1 MKYYIVDDSIGIVK
15 AIENIIESRD
25 IGDVIGFETL
35 PEKAVE
41 EIILKKPDIVLVD
54 LLMPSM
60 DGIELVKKVNSINKN
75 ISFVMI
81 SKVSDKEMIAQAY
94 DTGIEFF
101 IQKPINLKEIESVLG
116 NVAEKRKMNSMMN
129 DIKGIF
135 RDRDSGK
142 AEKSKAKSIASDD
155 IDAEITLFLGMLGM
169 NGEKGT
175 TDIINICKYLLQ
187 NGGYYNKTALEA
199 VAEMSNDSS
208 KNIEQRMRR
217 AIKKGLGN
225 VASIGLSDYGNDIF
239 QIYANY
245 VFDFKSIKDEMECI
259 QGRNQNG
266 GRVAIPKFIDG
277 LIMYKK
283 SQNV

>member
-1 MKYYIVDDSIGIVK
+1 MRYYIVDDSIGIVK

-25 IGDVIGFETL
+25 IGDVIGFETM
-35 PEKAVE
+35 PDKAVE

-54 LLMPSM
+54 LLMPTM
-60 DGIELVKKVNSINKN
+60 DGIELVKKVSSINKN

-94 DTGIEFF
+94 DAGIEFF

-135 RDRDSGK
+135 RDENSQ
-142 AEKSKAKSIASDD
+142 EQSLQKSSQEGEGYGD
-155 IDAEITLFLGMLGM
+155 IILFLGMLGM

-175 TDIINICKYLLQ
+175 TDIISVCRYLLKH
-187 NGGYYNKTALEA
+187 GGFYNKTALEE
-199 VAEMSNDSS
+199 VADLSGDSS

-217 AIKKGLGN
+217 AIKKGLSN

-239 QIYANY
+239 QVYANY
-245 VFDFKSIKDEMECI
+245 VFDFKSIKDEMNYIE
-259 QGRNQNG
+259 GKKQNG

-277 LIMYKK
+277 LIMYKNSK
-283 SQNV
+283 NV

>member
-1 MKYYIVDDSIGIVK
+1 MRYYIVDDSIGIVK
-15 AIENIIESRD
+15 AIENVIESRD
-25 IGDVIGFETL
+25 IGDVIGFETF
-35 PEKAVE
+35 PDKAVE
-41 EIILKKPDIVLVD
+41 EIVLKKPDIVLVD
-54 LLMPSM
+54 LLMPTM
-60 DGIELVKKVNSINKN
+60 DGIEIVKKVNSIDNN

-94 DTGIEFF
+94 DAGIEFF

-135 RDRDSGK
+135 RDDD
-142 AEKSKAKSIASDD
+142 KAKQSAQVSSAGDEIYSD
-155 IDAEITLFLGMLGM
+155 ITFFLGMLGM

-175 TDIINICKYLLQ
+175 TDIINICRYLLR
-187 NGGYYNKTALEA
+187 NGGFYNKTALEA
-199 VAEMSNDSS
+199 VANMSGDSS

-225 VASIGLSDYGNDIF
+225 VAGIGLSDFGNDIF

-245 VFDFKSIKDEMECI
+245 VFDFKSIKDEMNYIE
-259 QGRNQNG
+259 GKNQNG

-277 LIMYKK
+277 LIMYKNSK
-283 SQNV
+283 NV

>member
-1 MKYYIVDDSIGIVK
+1 MRYYIVDDSIGIVK
-15 AIENIIESRD
+15 AIENVIESRD
-25 IGDVIGFETL
+25 IGDVIGFETF
-35 PEKAVE
+35 PDKAVE
-41 EIILKKPDIVLVD
+41 EIVLKKPDIVLVD
-54 LLMPSM
+54 LLMPTM
-60 DGIELVKKVNSINKN
+60 DGIELVKKVNSIDNN

-94 DTGIEFF
+94 DAGIEFF

-135 RDRDSGK
+135 RDDD
-142 AEKSKAKSIASDD
+142 KAKQSTQVSSAGDEIYSD
-155 IDAEITLFLGMLGM
+155 ITFFLGMLGM

-175 TDIINICKYLLQ
+175 TDIINICRYLLR
-187 NGGYYNKTALEA
+187 NGGFYNKTALEA
-199 VAEMSNDSS
+199 VANMSGDSS

-225 VASIGLSDYGNDIF
+225 VAGIGLSDFGNDIF

-245 VFDFKSIKDEMECI
+245 VFDFKSIKDEMNYIE
-259 QGRNQNG
+259 GKNQNG

-277 LIMYKK
+277 LIMYKNSK
-283 SQNV
+283 NV